1 MLVAILVIV
10 IMTMAANIILP
21 IYNRR
26 IIAAKTQDVQHRLAS
41 IEMQSNL
48 L

>member
-1 MLVAILVIV
+1 MLVGILVIV

-26 IIAAKTQDVQHRLAS
+26 IAAKTQDVQHRLAS